1 MSFGS
6 RLKERREALGIT
18 QPQLAKMLD
27 VSKGAI
33 GNYETDLNSPRAT
46 ILYKIFEIL
55 NCDANY
61 LFQDEMRA
69 LAFQETATP
78 EEFENIIKKYRQLN
92 AHGREVVDMVL
103 DAEWAN
109 SVNSKKIIQLNAAH
123 GRTDIDPSDALHKHD
138 DEIMDNS
145 DF

>member
-55 NCDANY
+55 KCDANY
-61 LFQDEMRA
+61 LFQDEMKA
-69 LAFQETATP
+69 LAFQDKATP
-78 EEFENIIKKYRQLN
+78 DEFEKIIKKYRQLN
-92 AHGREVVDMVL
+92 AHGKEVVDMVL
-103 DAEWAN
+103 DAEWNN
-109 SVNSKKIIQLNAAH
+109 SVHNNIVLLNAAH
-123 GRTDIDPSDALHKHD
+123 ERTDIDVTDDLNKHD
-138 DEIMDNS
+138 DDVMNDPN
-145 DF
+145 F

>member
-55 NCDANY
+55 NCDAN
-61 LFQDEMRA
+61 
-69 LAFQETATP
+69 T
-78 EEFENIIKKYRQLN
+78 IKTSIFKGLN
-92 AHGREVVDMVL
+92 YCGVA
-103 DAEWAN
+103 
-109 SVNSKKIIQLNAAH
+109 
-123 GRTDIDPSDALHKHD
+123 
-138 DEIMDNS
+138 
-145 DF
+145 